1 MLDAWMLECLPD
13 YLSVMRTTI
22 SIDDEVLAA
31 AKARADHERR
41 SVGAVVSDLL
51 RESLFRPT
59 SLKTRNGVT
68 LLPTRAP
75 SVVITLEM
83 VNRLR
88 DEGP

>member
-1 MLDAWMLECLPD
+1 
-13 YLSVMRTTI
+13 MRTTLA
-22 SIDDEVLAA
+22 IDDDVLAA

-51 RESLFRPT
+51 RQALFRRAT
-59 SLKTRNGVT
+59 MKTRDGVP
-68 LLPTRAP
+68 LLPTRDP

-88 DEGP
+88 DEEP

>member
-1 MLDAWMLECLPD
+1 
-13 YLSVMRTTI
+13 MRTTL

-31 AKARADHERR
+31 AKARAEHERR
-41 SVGAVVSDLL
+41 SVGSLVSDLL

-59 SLKTRNGVT
+59 TLKKRNGVP
-68 LLPTRAP
+68 LLPTRDP

-88 DEGP
+88 DEEP